1 MINGGSNEPQ
11 ASFTPYNHYS
21 MLRTI
26 EDSWHLG
33 CLAHTCDRQN
43 VPAMT
48 DLVDRRK

>member
-33 CLAHTCDRQN
+33 CLAHTCD
-43 VPAMT
+43 T
-48 DLVDRRK
+48 TCRR